1 MDLLDYLLGAI
12 VAVLIGLSKTGLP
25 GVSLPAIL
33 LLITTLGDAKQANGA
48 MLPVLLVAD
57 VFAVVWFRRHAQWD
71 RLVWLLPAVYAG
83 MVPGYVIL
91 TKLPASQLCPV
102 IGLVVLI
109 MVILELLR
117 QRLGWKNVPRQWW
130 FAGVMGFAAGF
141 STIIAHA
148 AMPVM
153 TIYLLSQ
160 GMDKEK
166 FIGTAAWFFFIVNL
180 SKVPFYIAA
189 GMITMETLHFDLYVA
204 PIAIIG
210 GLLGVSLLAHLPQKL
225 FNTLALILAGAA
237 AVMLIVPRG

>member
-1 MDLLDYLLGAI
+1 MNLLSYLLGALAALL
-12 VAVLIGLSKTGLP
+12 VGLSKTGLP

-33 LLITTLGDAKQANGA
+33 LLIATLGDAKQANGA

-71 RLVWLLPAVYAG
+71 RLVWLFPAVVAG
-83 MVPGYVIL
+83 MVPGWVIL
-91 TKLPASQLCPV
+91 TRLTAEQLTPV
-102 IGLVVLI
+102 IGWVVLI
-109 MVILELLR
+109 MVVLELCR
-117 QRLGWKNVPRQWW
+117 QRLGWENVPRQWW
-130 FAGVMGFAAGF
+130 FAGMMGFVAGF

-180 SKVPFYIAA
+180 SKIPFYVAA
-189 GMITMETLHFDLYVA
+189 GLITAETLHFDLFVA
-204 PIAIIG
+204 PVAIVG
-210 GLLGVSLLAHLPQKL
+210 GLLGVTLLVHIPQKL
-225 FNTLALILAGAA
+225 FNTLALAGAA
-237 AVMLIVPRG
+237 AAMLIFPWR

>member
-1 MDLLDYLLGAI
+1 MNLLPYLLGALAALL
-12 VAVLIGLSKTGLP
+12 VGLSKTGLP

-33 LLITTLGDAKQANGA
+33 LLIATLGDARQANGV

-71 RLVWLLPAVYAG
+71 RLVWLFPAVIAG
-83 MVPGYVIL
+83 MVPGSVVLYC
-91 TKLPASQLCPV
+91 LPNKQLGPV
-102 IGLVVLI
+102 IGWVVLI
-109 MVILELLR
+109 MVVLELCR
-117 QRLGWKNVPRQWW
+117 QRLGWENVPRQWW
-130 FAGVMGFAAGF
+130 FAGMMGFVAGF

-180 SKVPFYIAA
+180 SKIPFYTAT
-189 GMITMETLHFDLYVA
+189 GLITAETLHFDLFIAPVA
-204 PIAIIG
+204 IVG
-210 GLLGVSLLAHLPQKL
+210 GLLGVTLLAHIPQKL
-225 FNTLALILAGAA
+225 FNTLALALAGAA
-237 AVMLIVPRG
+237 AAMLIVSW

>member
-1 MDLLDYLLGAI
+1 MDLLPYLLGALAALL
-12 VAVLIGLSKTGLP
+12 VGLSKTGLP

-33 LLITTLGDAKQANGA
+33 LLIATLGDAKQANGA

-71 RLVWLLPAVYAG
+71 RLARLFPAVVAG
-83 MVPGYVIL
+83 MVPGWVIL
-91 TKLPASQLCPV
+91 NSLTAEQLTPV
-102 IGLVVLI
+102 IGSVVLI
-109 MVILELLR
+109 MVVLELCR
-117 QRLGWKNVPRQWW
+117 QRLGWESVPRQWW
-130 FAGVMGFAAGF
+130 FAGMMGFVAGF

-180 SKVPFYIAA
+180 SKIPLCVHA
-189 GMITMETLHFDLYVA
+189 GTITPETLRFDLFIAPVA
-204 PIAIIG
+204 IVG
-210 GLLGVSLLAHLPQKL
+210 CLLGVSVLAYIPQKL
-225 FNTLALILAGAA
+225 FNTLAMALAGIA
-237 AVMLIVPRG
+237 AVVLIVGW

>member
-1 MDLLDYLLGAI
+1 MNLLSYLLGALAALL
-12 VAVLIGLSKTGLP
+12 VGLSKTGLP

-33 LLITTLGDAKQANGA
+33 LLIATLGDARQANGA

-71 RLVWLLPAVYAG
+71 RLVWLFPAVVAG
-83 MVPGYVIL
+83 MVPGWVIL
-91 TKLPASQLCPV
+91 TRLTAEQLTPV
-102 IGLVVLI
+102 IGWVVLI
-109 MVILELLR
+109 MVVLELCR
-117 QRLGWKNVPRQWW
+117 QRLGWENVPRQWW
-130 FAGVMGFAAGF
+130 FAGMMGFVAGF

-180 SKVPFYIAA
+180 SKIPFYVAA
-189 GMITMETLHFDLYVA
+189 GLITAETLHFDLFVA
-204 PIAIIG
+204 PVAIVG
-210 GLLGVSLLAHLPQKL
+210 GLLGVTLLAHIPQKL
-225 FNTLALILAGAA
+225 FNTLALALAGAA
-237 AVMLIVPRG
+237 AAMLIVSW